1 MNFKSQLSFV
11 LKVFVLSTLISYGIK
26 YQSQPLL
33 EAVDKGFLALFL
45 VTIPGASILSVFLFK
60 IMRKTHDIHLKDN

>member
-45 VTIPGASILSVFLFK
+45 VTMPGASILSVFLFK
-60 IMRKTHDIHLKDN
+60 IVRKTHDIYLKDN